1 MGGGVFFFVIN
12 MSPRRGFYCIEIR
25 LLVALWR
32 NVFRLLICRPDGAFT
47 VLRSVCLLLCGVM
60 FFVYLYVAPTGLKLN

>member
-25 LLVALWR
+25 LFVALWR
-32 NVFRLLICRPDGAFT
+32 NVFRLLICRPYGFEVELTIQKAVNGYGAI
-47 VLRSVCLLLCGVM
+47 
-60 FFVYLYVAPTGLKLN
+60 AE